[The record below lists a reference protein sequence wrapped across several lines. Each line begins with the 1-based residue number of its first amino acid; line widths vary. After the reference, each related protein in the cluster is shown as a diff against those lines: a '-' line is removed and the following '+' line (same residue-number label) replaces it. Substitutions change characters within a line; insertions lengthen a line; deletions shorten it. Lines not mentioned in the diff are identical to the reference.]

1 MLAITTT
8 IDGVRFEVQL
18 APRASRNAVIGEHD
32 GALKIAI
39 TAPPVEGAANAA
51 LVAFLAEH
59 LGLAQRD
66 VRITRGQSEPTQDDR
81 GPRRDRRGG
90 RRARGAHA
98 HGRLLLRAE
107 EKVAKAN
114 IASSRAARA
123 IGALACHR
131 NDCRREPLES
141 RLRLVRQTG

>member
-66 VRITRGQSEPTQDDR
+66 VRITRGQSSRRKTIEVRGVTVEAVAALVAPTLT
-81 GPRRDRRGG
+81 G
-90 RRARGAHA
+90 
-98 HGRLLLRAE
+98 
-107 EKVAKAN
+107 
-114 IASSRAARA
+114 ASS
-123 IGALACHR
+123 
-131 NDCRREPLES
+131 S
-141 RLRLVRQTG
+141 VRKRK